1 MTESAEHLLFLKC
14 EIDEKWLRMILEFV
28 FLFGLVM
35 IIGCMLCVCVR
46 ERESVCVCVHVCVCV
61 CMCLCVFLYLCVCVY
76 ELYACIYHICVG

>member
-35 IIGCMLCVCVR
+35 IIGCMLCVR
-46 ERESVCVCVHVCVCV
+46 ERERERECVCVCVHVCVCV
-61 CMCLCVFLYLCVCVY
+61 CVCVHMHVCECVCVH
-76 ELYACIYHICVG
+76 ACA